1 MARAAAYA
9 VYDGDDEIEEHLPAI
24 EKLSRDLAA
33 AARTMGPREARFLVD
48 SYYIIQENR
57 KRAANQ
63 TRSMDTPIKGREDD
77 FKQEPH
83 VLLTWLF
90 TQSRILESQ
99 LKRALDQYSQ
109 EHIMGDC
116 MRQIVAI

>member
-63 TRSMDTPIKGREDD
+63 TRSMDTPAKGREAD
-77 FKQEPH
+77 FNAEPH
-83 VLLTWLF
+83 ALLTCLF
-90 TQSRILESQ
+90 SR
-99 LKRALDQYSQ
+99 
-109 EHIMGDC
+109 H
-116 MRQIVAI
+116 AISDSHTH